1 MNKKIL
7 AIAAIAGVVLTTS
20 ACDPNIIKPKPGTTV
35 TPKPSA
41 TATVPTTAPPVAGA
55 RPFFAKADWLWAPI
69 GANPKV
75 DPKSAAVAASL
86 AGGQHVLDVVEYGVT
101 LKTAKPSDPKVK
113 VRFAQEGNW
122 GPNPHLGLS
131 MPLPAGTKL
140 APGGDAHYSVVDASQ
155 GKVFALW
162 AAAADGK
169 SAQFGSVVDINGDGV
184 EPSGMTSTGSRI
196 ARHAGVITEAELASG
211 KINHTMFFSSSKVG
225 SGFRYPAAKTDQSGS
240 EPGQEGM
247 RVFLPKDV
255 DISNLTGYQKV
266 IAQAL
271 KDYGAVI
278 GDGGGATV
286 ALIAEYTGG
295 ITAGYKSAGV
305 GNDYASVDK
314 IPWSKV
320 QVLADSK
327 G

>member
-1 MNKKIL
+1 
-7 AIAAIAGVVLTTS
+7 
-20 ACDPNIIKPKPGTTV
+20 
-35 TPKPSA
+35 
-41 TATVPTTAPPVAGA
+41 
-55 RPFFAKADWLWAPI
+55 
-69 GANPKV
+69 
-75 DPKSAAVAASL
+75 
-86 AGGQHVLDVVEYGVT
+86 
-101 LKTAKPSDPKVK
+101 
-113 VRFAQEGNW
+113 
-122 GPNPHLGLS
+122 
-131 MPLPAGTKL
+131 
-140 APGGDAHYSVVDASQ
+140 
-155 GKVFALW
+155 
-162 AAAADGK
+162 
-169 SAQFGSVVDINGDGV
+169 
-184 EPSGMTSTGSRI
+184 
-196 ARHAGVITEAELASG
+196 
-211 KINHTMFFSSSKVG
+211 
-225 SGFRYPAAKTDQSGS
+225 
-240 EPGQEGM
+240 M